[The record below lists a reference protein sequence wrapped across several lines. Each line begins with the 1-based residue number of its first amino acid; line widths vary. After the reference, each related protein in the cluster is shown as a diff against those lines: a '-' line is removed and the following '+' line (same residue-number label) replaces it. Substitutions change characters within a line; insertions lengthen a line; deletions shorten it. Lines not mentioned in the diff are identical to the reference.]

1 MYSNEYDDEQDQ
13 EQGSNG
19 SFLINFYN
27 NNKVLVWIFAG
38 IVIFIL
44 LMSILTGGGKNNK
57 AANVSYDVTII
68 PEGDIF
74 VLLGKSTNLVA
85 SVKND
90 PKAEF
95 TWTVEDET
103 IAKVDNGN
111 VTGLDYGKTKVM
123 ATYIDN
129 KNEKHTEIRNVTVAK
144 GDPSIPLTDVSFKDG
159 DLFMPLNST
168 YQIALTLT
176 PSTGYVESEKFTS
189 SDTNVATVD
198 NNGLVTSVGEGSAII
213 TFDVNGQFRKELN
226 VYVDREYDR
235 TEIIVTP
242 SGLMFDGE
250 LRKIKVGT
258 VEKLSYTVEP
268 DNADTEKLIWESS
281 DENIVTVDNGKIRGI
296 SEGMAVI
303 TVTALNG
310 TKDRIDVEV
319 ESDIVQVT
327 DINLSASDLYLNVGQ
342 SQTIMPMIS
351 PANAS
356 NKALSYMSL
365 DSSVAFVTPNETGTQ
380 ATITGVNQGTTT
392 IVIRSF
398 NNIEKRLNVI
408 VAGNNQNQ
416 NGNNNSNSGN
426 NNGNSGST
434 TSNQGFKIT
443 SKDANW
449 ETTHEGFIVTTHE
462 RTAGNVATPPVVI
475 TVDKTSSSV
484 SKLVVLVCEYPAS
497 NGCGSLGR
505 YETTNSTTFTL
516 YNGGDYVI
524 RVEEYNSSNNRTR
537 TTDKYILVG
546 AGSGYNSSN
555 GTAYY
560 TVTPGLY
567 SDRDTAANNPFAK
580 GTSLKFSVTGGYIKV
595 CWQVGTGLCNPGKD
609 GHKITGVT
617 TFENFVAGLYTIRIN
632 QYRSDNTQI
641 GSTIS
646 RYMSISSSTTTNN
659 TGNNNNNNNNNSNN
673 NSNNNNSTGTK
684 DENGCIKDKE
694 IWDPLSF
701 ACIPKS
707 GSNNNTGNNTGT
719 QTSGICCCT
728 ANKSSCSWLTGC
740 TSSMPSP
747 QSGAKQDNCKS
758 YATGSNN
765 GGQNPGTGATSNASL
780 KKEIGLKFPNGTTFT
795 YNGSQYTEMQIN
807 TTYSSDIYF
816 CTGKSSSRAS
826 TSLTGAVRYNPGG
839 GAKWVQPASSCNR
852 YSNSTYA
859 TVYVPS
865 GQKICVSITR
875 NNQKSDDLCAT
886 ATRGTTI
893 STAVAKSKLYTCS
906 YNGTV
911 SANNSTNCLNSY
923 LASTVSELEEYMDD
937 HCTSASCKGCVY
949 DSPKPVQYICKKS

>member
-103 IAKVDNGN
+103 VAKVDNGN

-176 PSTGYVESEKFTS
+176 PSIGYVENEKFTS
-189 SDTNVATVD
+189 SDTNVVTVD
-198 NNGLVTSVGEGSAII
+198 NNGLVTSVGEGSAMI
-213 TFDVNGQFRKELN
+213 TFDVNNGQFRKELN

-281 DENIVTVDNGKIRGI
+281 DENIVSVDNGKIRGI

-408 VAGNNQNQ
+408 VSGNNQNQ
-416 NGNNNSNSGN
+416 NGNNGS
-426 NNGNSGST
+426 GNSGSNGGSGGSS
-434 TSNQGFKIT
+434 TSNQGFTIT

-462 RTAGNVATPPVVI
+462 RTAGNVAAPPVAI
-475 TVDKTSSSV
+475 TVNKTSSSV
-484 SKLVVLVCEYPAS
+484 SKLVVLVCEYPVS

-546 AGSGYNSSN
+546 AGSGYNGGSN
-555 GTAYY
+555 GSVYY
-560 TVTPGLY
+560 NVTPGLY
-567 SDRDTAANNPFAK
+567 DDRNVAANNPFAK
-580 GTSLKFSVTGGYIKV
+580 GTSLKFSVSGGYIRV
-595 CWQVGTGLCNPGKD
+595 CWQVGTGSCDPGRD
-609 GHKITGVT
+609 GHKVTGTT
-617 TFENFVAGLYTIRIN
+617 TFENFAAGLYTIRVN
-632 QYRSDNTQI
+632 QYRSDGTQV
-641 GSTIS
+641 GTTVS
-646 RYMSISSSTTTNN
+646 RYMSISSSTTQ
-659 TGNNNNNNNNNSNN
+659 
-673 NSNNNNSTGTK
+673 
-684 DENGCIKDKE
+684 
-694 IWDPLSF
+694 
-701 ACIPKS
+701 
-707 GSNNNTGNNTGT
+707 NNTGNNTTPSNNGGSNNTSSGT
-719 QTSGICCCT
+719 KDEHGCDKATEVYNTLLKSCIPKSYSNNNSGGNTTTNPSGICCCT
-728 ANKSSCSWLTGC
+728 ANKSSCSWLSGC

-747 QSGAKQDNCKS
+747 QSGATDKTCKN

-765 GGQNPGTGATSNASL
+765 GGQNPGTGATANASL

-807 TTYSSDIYF
+807 TTYPSDIYF

-826 TSLTGAVRYNPGG
+826 SLTGAVKYNPGG
-839 GAKWVQPASSCNR
+839 GSKWVQPASSCNR
-852 YSNSTYA
+852 YSNSTNA

-886 ATRGTTI
+886 ATRGTTV
-893 STAVAKSKLYTCS
+893 STAAAKPKGYICD
-906 YNGTV
+906 YNDIIL
-911 SANNSTNCLNSY
+911 SNNNTNCLNSH
-923 LASTVSELEEYMDD
+923 LASSVEDLETYMDS
-937 HCTSASCKGCVY
+937 HCTGSSCKGCIN
-949 DSPKPVQYICKKS
+949 DTPLRQYVCHKG